1 MTAPG
6 GNIGSLYVSVR
17 ARTDQV
23 EPDIRR
29 GLNQAG
35 DDVTADL
42 DKIGKQWGEKV
53 SKSTATEIEK
63 HGDDFAHSVERSF
76 AGKIVTIKG
85 VKYRVDRND
94 ALHIFEGIG
103 KGQFAGRLVKDMVD
117 GLEDAARPG
126 GPFEKVGEGIADA
139 IGAGFNVSGKSPL
152 IVALVPAIGA
162 LAAVIGAALQGV
174 NALVALLFTLPTIVT
189 GLALSIGAVMI
200 ATNGM
205 GEAISKA
212 FSAKDAKELNEAIKD
227 LAPSAQAFVK
237 ELLPLKDLWDTIKQA
252 TQEGFFKGFSDTL
265 SLLADTLGPIIKQGL
280 PQIAEA
286 MGSFFRGIGIFLS
299 SPVFQKFLS
308 DVIPATIAW
317 LSKFSPALISFLS
330 GLVKAADAAMPFLT
344 AVGDMLN
351 GALMDFSSWLQDMIG
366 SGQFSEWLASMQQ
379 TMALLFELGKVILQF
394 FVSFFDT
401 LDEAGGKDLIGHL
414 IINIESLIAF
424 LESPVGENFMLG
436 LIQMI
441 EILLYSFTGL
451 VIIIGTIIAAVEV
464 FIRVIMYGIDWIVNT
479 AWPAIK
485 GFFGDIGFFFEKIW
499 FGIQVLWD
507 KIINKVTGG
516 YDKAVRKVKE
526 SGEAIG
532 SFFRGLPEKIGGWI
546 LSAITT
552 VGSIGYKAGKS
563 LMDNLIQGLKD
574 MLPNLSSIA
583 STVAGTIS
591 SWLPGSPAK
600 VGPLSGEGWS
610 YRRGQRMANDL
621 AAGIASQNQELA
633 ASIDSSM
640 TTVGMQFGS
649 GAFTFNFN
657 GQQPTKEEAY
667 GIGQSAGK
675 GFVDQIGSRNTRLAV
690 RIA

>member
-1 MTAPG
+1 VTAPG
-6 GNIGSLYVSVR
+6 GSIGSLYVSVH
-17 ARTDQV
+17 ARTGDV
-23 EPDIRR
+23 EPEIRR
-29 GLNQAG
+29 ALNEAG
-35 DDVTADL
+35 EGATADL
-42 DKIGKQWGEKV
+42 DKIGKKWGEKV

-63 HGDDFAHSVERSF
+63 HGDDFTHSVERSF

-103 KGQFAGRLVKDMVD
+103 KGQFAGRLVKDMVE
-117 GLEDAARPG
+117 GLEDASRPG

-189 GLALSIGAVMI
+189 GLALAIGSVMI

-205 GEAISKA
+205 GKAIQDA
-212 FSAKDAKELNEAIKD
+212 FAAKNAKELNAAIKD

-237 ELLPLKDLWDTIKQA
+237 ELLPLKDVWDTIKKA

-265 SLLADTLGPIIKQGL
+265 TLLADTLGPIIKKGL
-280 PQIAEA
+280 PAIAQA
-286 MGSFFRGIGIFLS
+286 MGTFFRGIGIFLS

-308 DVIPATIAW
+308 DVIPATINW
-317 LSKFSPALISFLS
+317 LNKFSPALISFLS
-330 GLVKAADAAMPFLT
+330 GLIKAADAAMPFLT

-351 GALMDFSSWLQDMIG
+351 GALMDFSSWLQGMIS

-379 TMALLFELGKVILQF
+379 TMSLLFELGKVILQF

-414 IINIESLIAF
+414 IINIETLIAF
-424 LESPVGENFMLG
+424 LESPVGENFMAG

-451 VIIIGTIIAAVEV
+451 VVIVGAIIAAVEV

-479 AWPAIK
+479 AWPAIQ
-485 GFFGDIGFFFEKIW
+485 GFFSDIGFFFEKLW
-499 FGIQVLWD
+499 FAAQVFWD
-507 KIINKVTGG
+507 KVVKFFTGG
-516 YDKAVRKVKE
+516 VEKTNRKIKE
-526 SGEAIG
+526 SGESIG
-532 SFFRGLPEKIGGWI
+532 SFFRELPGKIGGWVI
-546 LSAITT
+546 SAVTT
-552 VGSIGYKAGKS
+552 LASIGYKAGRN
-563 LMDNLIQGLKD
+563 LMSNLIQGLKD
-574 MLPNLSSIA
+574 MLPDLSSIA

-621 AAGIASQNQELA
+621 AAGIASQNTELA

-640 TTVGMQFGS
+640 TTVGMQFSS
-649 GAFTFNFN
+649 GAFQFNFN

-675 GFVDQIGSRNTRLAV
+675 GFVDQVGARNTRLAV

>member
-29 GLNQAG
+29 GLDEAG
-35 DDVTADL
+35 KGAEGDL
-42 DKIGKQWGEKV
+42 DRIGTKWGETV
-53 SKSTATEIEK
+53 SKSASEEISK
-63 HGDDFAHSVERSF
+63 HGDDFSHSIERSF
-76 AGKIVTIKG
+76 RGKVVTIKG
-85 VKYRVDRND
+85 VKYRVDDND
-94 ALHIFEGIG
+94 MLHIFEGLG
-103 KGQFAGRLVKDMVD
+103 KGRFAGRLVQDMVN
-117 GLEDAARPG
+117 GLEDAAKPG

-174 NALVALLFTLPTIVT
+174 NALVALLFTLPTIIAGV
-189 GLALSIGAVMI
+189 GLSIASVVI
-200 ATNGM
+200 ALNGM
-205 GEAISKA
+205 GDAIGKA
-212 FSAKDAKELNEAIKD
+212 FQAKNAKELNEAIKD
-227 LAPSAQAFVK
+227 LAPSAQAFVR
-237 ELLPLKDLWDTIKQA
+237 ELLPLKDIWDTIKKA

-265 SLLADTLGPIIKQGL
+265 TLLADTLGPIIKKGL

-317 LSKFSPALISFLS
+317 LSRFSPALISFLS
-330 GLVKAADAAMPFLT
+330 GLIKAADAAMPFLT
-344 AVGDMLN
+344 AVGEMLN
-351 GALMDFSSWLQDMIG
+351 GALLDFSSWLQGMINN
-366 SGQFSEWLASMQQ
+366 GQFGEWLASMQA
-379 TMALLFELGKVILQF
+379 TVALLFELGKVILQF
-394 FVSFFDT
+394 FLSFFQT

-414 IINIESLIAF
+414 IINIETLIAF
-424 LESPVGENFMLG
+424 LESPIGENFMAG

-451 VIIIGTIIAAVEV
+451 VVIIGTIIAVVEV
-464 FIRVIMYGIDWIVNT
+464 FIRVVMYGIDWIVNT
-479 AWPAIK
+479 AWPAIRD
-485 GFFGDIGFFFEKIW
+485 FFGDIGFFFEKLW
-499 FGIQVLWD
+499 FGAQVLWD
-507 KIINKVTGG
+507 KIMNFFTGG
-516 YDKAVRKVKE
+516 VEKANRKVKE

-532 SFFRGLPEKIGGWI
+532 SFFRGLPAKIGGWI
-546 LSAITT
+546 SSAITT
-552 VGSIGYKAGKS
+552 VADIGYKAGKN
-563 LMDNLIQGLKD
+563 LMSNLIQGLRD
-574 MLPNLSSIA
+574 MLPDLSSIA

-600 VGPLSGEGWS
+600 RGPLSGEGWS
-610 YRRGQRMANDL
+610 YRRGQHMVNDF
-621 AAGIASQNQELA
+621 AAGIASENDDLA
-633 ASIDSSM
+633 SSINSSM

-657 GQQPTKEEAY
+657 GQQPTKEEAR
-667 GIGQSAGK
+667 GLGESAGK
-675 GFVDQIGSRNTRLAV
+675 GFVDQVGARNTRLAV